1 MLSRYGKTFES
12 YFSMENF
19 AFCSNCS
26 SFSSVGNIDDKKYVD
41 NFLRVEKWLADTP
54 PIPGELFKQW
64 IKDIY
69 QKNLLIQNQMYVGD
83 ELVNLKN
90 IDMPMF
96 TQVAVGDHLV
106 SPECS
111 MPLHYAVGSEDKI
124 LKI

>member
-1 MLSRYGKTFES
+1 M
-12 YFSMENF
+12 
-19 AFCSNCS
+19 
-26 SFSSVGNIDDKKYVD
+26 
-41 NFLRVEKWLADTP
+41 RVEKWLGNTP

-69 QKNLLIQNQMYVGD
+69 QKNLLIQNKMYVGD
-83 ELVNLKN
+83 ELIDLKK

-111 MPLHYAVGSEDKI
+111 MPLHYAVGSHDKI
-124 LKI
+124 LKIYPTGHVGMIASSLSQKKVLPEMGTWLSERS

>member
-1 MLSRYGKTFES
+1 M
-12 YFSMENF
+12 
-19 AFCSNCS
+19 
-26 SFSSVGNIDDKKYVD
+26 
-41 NFLRVEKWLADTP
+41 RVEKWLGDTP

-69 QKNLLIQNQMYVGD
+69 QENLLIQNKMYVGE
-83 ELVNLKN
+83 ELIDLKK

-111 MPLHYAVGSEDKI
+111 MPLHYAVGSEDKT
-124 LKI
+124 LKIYPTGHVGMIASSLSQKKVLPEMGTWLSERS